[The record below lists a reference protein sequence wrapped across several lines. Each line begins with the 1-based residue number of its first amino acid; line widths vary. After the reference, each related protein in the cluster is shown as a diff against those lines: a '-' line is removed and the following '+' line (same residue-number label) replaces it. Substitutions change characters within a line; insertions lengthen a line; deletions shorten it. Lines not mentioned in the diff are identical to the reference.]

1 MADFRS
7 AREVARSVTINDLN
21 CQHRKVNPFWW
32 TVWCF
37 IASQSLGPLSRVPE
51 PRAPQHPT
59 FFAISDSAK
68 IYQNRRSQ
76 YAANCRPEVLYHT
89 ISRRAVGCFGSRS
102 FCHALR
108 NNIAMADFRSAR
120 EVARSV
126 TINDLNCRHRK
137 LNPFTQTLWCY
148 IASPVE
154 GYCYDIPEADQR
166 LQILHRR

>member
-1 MADFRS
+1 MKLLFEAL
-7 AREVARSVTINDLN
+7 EKLVAIESLHVLTACTNI
-21 CQHRKVNPFWW
+21 KVSWG
-32 TVWCF
+32 TTC
-37 IASQSLGPLSRVPE
+37 
-51 PRAPQHPT
+51 RAPQQAP

-154 GYCYDIPEADQR
+154 GSSRMTPEAGQG
-166 LQILHRR
+166 LHILHRR